1 MVCDAEDALWLL
13 HPQRC
18 QHTNGCNGTAAYGSA
33 SSHSS
38 CACSHEHSY
47 CEHDSDCD
55 CSEGDDDGS
64 SCCSAC
70 EARDD
75 AGSAHSSD
83 SRVAPRDYSYHNP
96 AHPHHQHAQPEKAP
110 HNPLRPPGSPTLAP
124 EAEEPDPLLA
134 LETLRRTELLELLSL
149 TGSHASFIREGR
161 KSVERVRIVECLFRR
176 LISRDEEL
184 LVKAYRGGHDHV
196 SLPRALGCGTL
207 HDTLLT
213 ILSALQVLRFFE
225 DPALVTLP
233 SLARLHRALQ
243 RTSPVELKEAIMDA
257 FRAIAWEESGATE
270 TEEGEEGVG
279 MQVLG
284 GWVYKNQL
292 ERSMT
297 PREWSHLYDLCACPG
312 CATRCCMRFDD
323 LALIRRLTVVPH
335 GPHPPP
341 FELWTSD
348 YESDAHKVLKALD
361 VVWCAGKERDDDP
374 RPKKVRQPA
383 AQAGAGAESA
393 WTQRE
398 ERNWAYLKIVSAEP
412 DSHPHP
418 ASNLTPT
425 LSCSLRR
432 IRTPWPS

>member
-1 MVCDAEDALWLL
+1 M
-13 HPQRC
+13 
-18 QHTNGCNGTAAYGSA
+18 G
-33 SSHSS
+33 
-38 CACSHEHSY
+38 
-47 CEHDSDCD
+47 
-55 CSEGDDDGS
+55 
-64 SCCSAC
+64 
-70 EARDD
+70 
-75 AGSAHSSD
+75 
-83 SRVAPRDYSYHNP
+83 
-96 AHPHHQHAQPEKAP
+96 
-110 HNPLRPPGSPTLAP
+110 
-124 EAEEPDPLLA
+124 
-134 LETLRRTELLELLSL
+134 LRRL
-149 TGSHASFIREGR
+149 TVTGNE
-161 KSVERVRIVECLFRR
+161 
-176 LISRDEEL
+176 
-184 LVKAYRGGHDHV
+184 
-196 SLPRALGCGTL
+196 
-207 HDTLLT
+207 
-213 ILSALQVLRFFE
+213 QVLRFFE

-341 FELWTSD
+341 FELWASE
-348 YESDAHKVLKALD
+348 YETDAQKVLKALD

-374 RPKKVRQPA
+374 RPKRMRQPG
-383 AQAGAGAESA
+383 AQPGAEPV

-398 ERNWAYLKIVSAEP
+398 ERNWAYLKIVSTPPRPSFCVMPGQQSADARP
-412 DSHPHP
+412 FPPQPVRDSPARARNLEFPVQVLYDGAPVVARACGLGDFALLPSACRQPLDAPHP
-418 ASNLTPT
+418 VRTDQGRPRERARLGSIE
-425 LSCSLRR
+425 RR
-432 IRTPWPS
+432 R